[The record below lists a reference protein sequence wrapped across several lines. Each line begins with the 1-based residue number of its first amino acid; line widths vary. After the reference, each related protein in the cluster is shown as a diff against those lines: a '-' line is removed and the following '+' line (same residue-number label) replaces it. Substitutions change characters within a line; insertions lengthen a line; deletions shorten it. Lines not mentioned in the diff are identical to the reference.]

1 MVYLIS
7 RVWIDPMENQTDA
20 AVGYM
25 SIGYVKTEQE
35 AIDFCLEGRKF
46 TNKDCWAI
54 RGAKDE
60 FTYKPLKELT

>member
-7 RVWIDPMENQTDA
+7 RVWIDSMENQTDA

-35 AIDFCLEGRKF
+35 AIDFCLQGRKY
-46 TNKDCWAI
+46 TREDCWAI
-54 RGAKDE
+54 HGVMDQ
-60 FTYKPLKELT
+60 FQYKPLTELT